1 MKDFLD
7 PPSSEEGRQSGPFP
21 AEDFTGDFIEQRSLP
36 ETMHPTHDDLPTWTF
51 RDMSIGVALTLA
63 PWLTLAAFSLLAS
76 SSQSTISQ
84 PLSPTSDLI
93 SGVITLI
100 VQVLLEGTFLI
111 APLWYA
117 VYKPRRQA
125 TLAGLP
131 DPGLRPGFR
140 ALGFRSFNFWRA
152 LTALAL
158 GLLAILAASI
168 LYSTIATALHVSL
181 QTNVDILVKR
191 AAAQPWTT
199 LATLIGA
206 VLVAPFCEEIF
217 FRGFFFQ
224 GLRLRINV
232 WAAIVLSAIIFGL
245 AHGDSGSLAL
255 LIVIGLLLA
264 VLRWQTRSI
273 WPGMA
278 LHMLN
283 NALGAYIIFQAIQF
297 H

>member
-7 PPSSEEGRQSGPFP
+7 TPPSEEGRESGPFP
-21 AEDFTGDFIEQRSLP
+21 ADDFIEQRARP
-36 ETMHPTHDDLPTWTF
+36 EAAHPANDDLPTWTF
-51 RDMSIGVALTLA
+51 RDMLIGVALTLA
-63 PWLTLAAFSLLAS
+63 PWLTLASFSLFVS
-76 SSQSTISQ
+76 SSQPTISQ

-100 VQVLLEGTFLI
+100 AQVLLEGTFLI

-117 VYKPRRQA
+117 VYKPRR
-125 TLAGLP
+125 LARQHGLP
-131 DPGLRPGFR
+131 DPGLRPGLR
-140 ALGFRSFNFWRA
+140 ALGFRSFNLWRA

-158 GLLAILAASI
+158 GLLAILAASV
-168 LYSTIATALHVSL
+168 LYSNIATALHLSL
-181 QTNVDILVKR
+181 QTNVDVLVKR
-191 AAAQPWTT
+191 AAAEPWTT
-199 LATLIGA
+199 LATIIGA
-206 VLVAPFCEEIF
+206 VIVAPFCEETF

-224 GLRLRINV
+224 GVRLRINV

-245 AHGDSGSLAL
+245 AHGDLGSLAL

-264 VLRWQTRSI
+264 ALRWQTRSI